1 MGLTKLGKRETKAKI
16 FVDTLNDLPYSD
28 GEERANRTVASIIRA
43 GVSGWNHPQWERLVF
58 PRPTPTSYHPLDF
71 LSERLDAI
79 ELPDGHAIRP
89 ELAKLYAA
97 KVARNPRFQFT
108 ARAPETITME
118 RNLDV
123 ARAWRIGMQPLLEA
137 GRLGCVVLQFPES
150 FRFTAENR
158 DWLIQL
164 RRALAPLPMVAD
176 LKHASWTSTEGRGTL
191 IDYHLGFANAED
203 AHTGYLTWKV
213 GYVSIGA
220 GEQAG
225 HLYTVGELEEM
236 RRRMER
242 YAGFSESTFVIF
254 RNAQRGKSVINA
266 LQMQSLVTNFE
277 SKLAQPLRIE
287 KRKNVA
293 ASPRRAA

>member
-1 MGLTKLGKRETKAKI
+1 MA
-16 FVDTLNDLPYSD
+16 P
-28 GEERANRTVASIIRA
+28 IIRA
-43 GVSGWNHPQWERLVF
+43 GVSGWNHPLWDKLVF
-58 PRPTPTSYHPLDF
+58 PRPAPTSYHPLDF

-79 ELPDGHAIRP
+79 ELPDSHAIRP

-108 ARAPETITME
+108 ARVPMSITGE
-118 RNLDV
+118 RDV
-123 ARAWRIGMQPLLEA
+123 DAARAWRQGMQPLMEA
-137 GRLGCVVLQFPES
+137 GRLGCVVMPFPES
-150 FRFTAENR
+150 FRFTADNR

-164 RRALAPLPMVAD
+164 RRALSPLPIVAD
-176 LKHASWTSTEGRGTL
+176 LPHASWTTTEGRGTL
-191 IDYHLGFANAED
+191 IDYHLGFANAEN

-213 GYVSIGA
+213 GYLSVGGSEQGA
-220 GEQAG
+220 
-225 HLYTVGELEEM
+225 HLYSVGELEEM

-254 RNAQRGKSVINA
+254 RNAHRGKSVINA

-277 SKLAQPLRIE
+277 SKLAAPLRVD
-287 KRKNVA
+287 KRKSVA